1 MTTDANRPVSAATL
15 ERIRRFRLIDDVFMR
30 VCFQDNIECTQLVLR
45 IILDKPDLRVQ
56 SVTAQKEL
64 AGLRGRSIRLDI
76 AATDS
81 EGRLYDIEIQRKDE
95 GARPRRARGH
105 QSLMD
110 AATLG
115 KNEDFERLP
124 ECFVILITENDVL
137 KGGLPLYHI
146 DRRVAETGLPFG
158 DGSHIIYVNGAMRDG
173 DTDLARLMHDF
184 FCAEPKDMYY
194 ELLAEVTGHHK
205 TDNEEIRKMGSVIEE
220 ILEEGRIEGREE
232 GRIEGREEGRE
243 EGMIAARLRAL
254 EIMLQENRFS
264 CEEMARYT
272 SLPLDEVRR
281 LAEERRNGS
290 QSPEHP

>member
-1 MTTDANRPVSAATL
+1 
-15 ERIRRFRLIDDVFMR
+15 
-30 VCFQDNIECTQLVLR
+30 
-45 IILDKPDLRVQ
+45 
-56 SVTAQKEL
+56 
-64 AGLRGRSIRLDI
+64 
-76 AATDS
+76 
-81 EGRLYDIEIQRKDE
+81 
-95 GARPRRARGH
+95 
-105 QSLMD
+105 MD

-232 GRIEGREEGRE
+232 GRE

-281 LAEERRNGS
+281 LAREHGGGR
-290 QSPEHP
+290 QVPE